1 MPSSRQPAA
10 LNTRIAEPTTLEQ
23 YRFRRV
29 ALVRSRRVGG
39 GLMMNH
45 SSLGHIPG
53 LEIGTGR
60 HICALY
66 FGDDERDDV
75 LLPYLRDG
83 LSRGSKCVVGISA
96 AQPTELYQ
104 QINDAER
111 YVASTQLVVRT
122 SQDPLLAVEDFSIE
136 RLIEFWDA
144 TVLSALQ
151 DGYPFVRLGAEAA
164 WWMPQVPGMP
174 EFIRYET
181 ELNRYAARHAQSI
194 LCLYDLTRY
203 GAGLIVDLLRVHPII
218 LLSGLVL
225 ENPYYL
231 PPDELLAVQD

>member
-1 MPSSRQPAA
+1 M
-10 LNTRIAEPTTLEQ
+10 
-23 YRFRRV
+23 
-29 ALVRSRRVGG
+29 
-39 GLMMNH
+39 
-45 SSLGHIPG
+45 PG
-53 LEIGTGR
+53 LQQTYVQAPVVQPLPPNGHEPGRLIPTIADEHRGHQTLASVEYRPQGFLGTQDFQR
-60 HICALY
+60 
-66 FGDDERDDV
+66 
-75 LLPYLRDG
+75 
-83 LSRGSKCVVGISA
+83 SRGSKCVVGISA

-104 QINDAER
+104 QITDAER

-181 ELNRYAARHAQSI
+181 ELNRYAAQHAQSI

-203 GAGLIVDLLRVHPII
+203 GAGVIVDLLRVHPII

-231 PPDELLAVQD
+231 PPDELLAVQG

>member
-10 LNTRIAEPTTLEQ
+10 LNTRIAELTTLEQ

-104 QINDAER
+104 EINDAER

-122 SQDPLLAVEDFSIE
+122 SQDPLLPVEDFSIE
-136 RLIEFWDA
+136 RLIEFWDG
-144 TVLSALQ
+144 TVQSALQ

-203 GAGLIVDLLRVHPII
+203 GAGVIVDLLRVHPII
-218 LLSGLVL
+218 LLSAVVLVTDAL
-225 ENPYYL
+225 T
-231 PPDELLAVQD
+231 VQ

>member
-1 MPSSRQPAA
+1 MRP
-10 LNTRIAEPTTLEQ
+10 
-23 YRFRRV
+23 
-29 ALVRSRRVGG
+29 
-39 GLMMNH
+39 

-53 LEIGTGR
+53 LEIGTGD
-60 HICALY
+60 HLCALY
-66 FGDDERDDV
+66 FGDTERDDI

-96 AQPTELYQ
+96 TQPTEVYEE
-104 QINDAER
+104 INDADG
-111 YVASTQLVVRT
+111 YVANTQLVVRT
-122 SQDPLLAVEDFSIE
+122 SQDPLLAAKDFSIQ
-136 RLIEFWDA
+136 RLIEFWDG

-174 EFIRYET
+174 EFIRYEA
-181 ELNRYAARHAQSI
+181 ELNRYASRHPQSI
-194 LCLYDLTRY
+194 LCLYDLTKY

-231 PPDELLAVQD
+231 PPDEFLAIQG

>member
-1 MPSSRQPAA
+1 MRP
-10 LNTRIAEPTTLEQ
+10 
-23 YRFRRV
+23 
-29 ALVRSRRVGG
+29 
-39 GLMMNH
+39 

-53 LEIGTGR
+53 LEIGTGD
-60 HICALY
+60 HLCALY
-66 FGDDERDDV
+66 FGDTERDDI

-96 AQPTELYQ
+96 TQPTEVYEE
-104 QINDAER
+104 INDADG

-122 SQDPLLAVEDFSIE
+122 SQDPLLAAKDFSIQ
-136 RLIEFWDA
+136 RLIEFWDG

-174 EFIRYET
+174 EFIRYEA
-181 ELNRYAARHAQSI
+181 ELNRYAPRHPQSI
-194 LCLYDLTRY
+194 LCLYDLTKY

-231 PPDELLAVQD
+231 PPDEFLAIQG

>member
-1 MPSSRQPAA
+1 MRP
-10 LNTRIAEPTTLEQ
+10 
-23 YRFRRV
+23 
-29 ALVRSRRVGG
+29 
-39 GLMMNH
+39 

-53 LEIGTGR
+53 LEIGTGD
-60 HICALY
+60 HLCALY
-66 FGDDERDDV
+66 FGDTERDDI

-96 AQPTELYQ
+96 TQPTEVYEE
-104 QINDAER
+104 INDADG

-122 SQDPLLAVEDFSIE
+122 SQDPLLAAKDFSIQ
-136 RLIEFWDA
+136 RLIEFWDG

-174 EFIRYET
+174 EFIRYEA
-181 ELNRYAARHAQSI
+181 ELNRYAPRHAQSI
-194 LCLYDLTRY
+194 LCLYDLTKY

-231 PPDELLAVQD
+231 PPDEFLAIQS